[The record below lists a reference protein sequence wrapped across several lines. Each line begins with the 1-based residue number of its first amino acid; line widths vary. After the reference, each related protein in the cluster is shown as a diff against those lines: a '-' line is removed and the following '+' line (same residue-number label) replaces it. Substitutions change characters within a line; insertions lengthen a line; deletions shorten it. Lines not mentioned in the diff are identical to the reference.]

1 VVFALWIGVALG
13 GAIASWLLSF
23 FGYQSSGV
31 QTDHALL
38 GIRLIASVVSGA
50 AFLAVAV
57 CLLFYRIDKKLNL
70 EISNELAE
78 RRKTFAPHT
87 AS

>member
-13 GAIASWLLSF
+13 GAIDGWLLSF

-38 GIRLIASVVSGA
+38 GIRMIASVASGA
-50 AFLAVAV
+50 TFLAVAA

-70 EISNELAE
+70 TIADELAE
-78 RRKTFAPHT
+78 RRKSFGS